1 MLAAAMPCPR
11 RQFLT
16 LVTIPALGGAV
27 PGAVATLRMVSET
40 LPPYV
45 LPEDHPL
52 GEGIDVDIARQALG
66 AQGGLP
72 IRLER
77 LPWRRALALLESGE
91 ADLAPGVR
99 RTAERERFLAFS
111 QPYGSVV
118 RHRAYS
124 AREVRFSVRRSADLA
139 QWHVGLVEG
148 YAYPESL
155 LAALGAR
162 VSRLP
167 DEPALLRVAAAGRVD
182 VALGDRP
189 ARPLGRAAARAAAGA
204 AAAPLPVRGGPSH
217 PDGLQP
223 QERACDGRAGADEP
237 RPGPARARRL
247 AALRAALS
255 ASRCPLES
263 CADRSRRGPRASAP

>member
-1 MLAAAMPCPR
+1 MPCPR

-139 QWHVGLVEG
+139 QWHVGLVQG
-148 YAYPESL
+148 YAYPENL

-167 DEPALLRVAAAGRVD
+167 DEPALLRVD
-182 VALGDRP
+182 VALVTDLR
-189 ARPLGRAAARAAAGA
+189 ARWAVQQLGLQQALRLHPFEFAEGHRTQMAFSRKSGTAMAALALMNRGLAQLERGGWQRFEQPYLQ
-204 AAAPLPVRGGPSH
+204 PLPA
-217 PDGLQP
+217 Q
-223 QERACDGRAGADEP
+223 A
-237 RPGPARARRL
+237 
-247 AALRAALS
+247 
-255 ASRCPLES
+255 
-263 CADRSRRGPRASAP
+263 

>member
-139 QWHVGLVEG
+139 QWHVGLVQG
-148 YAYPESL
+148 YAYPENL

-182 VALGDRP
+182 VALVTDLRARWAVQQLGLQQALRLHPFEFAEGHRTQMAFSRKSGP
-189 ARPLGRAAARAAAGA
+189 AMAALALMNRGLAQLERGGWQRFEQPYLQ
-204 AAAPLPVRGGPSH
+204 PLP
-217 PDGLQP
+217 
-223 QERACDGRAGADEP
+223 A
-237 RPGPARARRL
+237 
-247 AALRAALS
+247 
-255 ASRCPLES
+255 
-263 CADRSRRGPRASAP
+263 